1 MSAEQHPNTEQSP
14 KAEPQRSADAAPLSD
29 RELEALNQVFD
40 LARDGRVEELAA
52 LLEQGIPVNLTNAN
66 GNTLLI
72 LAAYREQPEVVRLL
86 LERGADVDR
95 LNDRGQTALVCA
107 VFRNHEPIARMLLEA
122 GADASLGHQTPEA
135 VAAFFALPEMTRLLA
150 EHRGRA

>member
-1 MSAEQHPNTEQSP
+1 MSAEQNPH
-14 KAEPQRSADAAPLSD
+14 AEPQTPDGAAPLSD

-66 GNTLLI
+66 GDTLLI
-72 LAAYREQPEVVRLL
+72 LAAYREQPGVVRLL

>member
-1 MSAEQHPNTEQSP
+1 M
-14 KAEPQRSADAAPLSD
+14 SD

-40 LARDGRVEELAA
+40 LAREGRAEELAA
-52 LLEQGIPVNLTNAN
+52 ALDQGIPVNLTNAN
-66 GNTLLI
+66 GDTLLI
-72 LAAYREQPEVVRLL
+72 LAAYREQPAVVRLL
-86 LERGADVDR
+86 LERGADPDR
-95 LNDRGQTALVCA
+95 INDRGQTALVSA

>member
-1 MSAEQHPNTEQSP
+1 MSADQT
-14 KAEPQRSADAAPLSD
+14 PLSEE
-29 RELEALNQVFD
+29 ELELLHGIFD
-40 LARDGRVEELAA
+40 LAREGRAEELAA
-52 LLEQGIPVNLTNAN
+52 ALDQGIPVNLTNAN
-66 GNTLLI
+66 GDTLLI